1 MFTNIN
7 HLGTSSVRLNEHTAK
22 KADLSQVVVGS
33 TVYVGADLPRPGQ
46 QLPLAAQPKS
56 TEQAK
61 PTEEELNKVVSNLN
75 EFVQSVRRELQFSVD
90 DDTGRYIVK
99 VLNKETDEVVRQ
111 IPSEEV
117 LAISSYLQTQA
128 GLLIDTEA

>member
-1 MFTNIN
+1 MLTNIN

-22 KADLSQVVVGS
+22 KADLSQVVDGSTAYVGS
-33 TVYVGADLPRPGQ
+33 DLPRSGQ
-46 QLPLAAQPKS
+46 QLPLAVQPKP